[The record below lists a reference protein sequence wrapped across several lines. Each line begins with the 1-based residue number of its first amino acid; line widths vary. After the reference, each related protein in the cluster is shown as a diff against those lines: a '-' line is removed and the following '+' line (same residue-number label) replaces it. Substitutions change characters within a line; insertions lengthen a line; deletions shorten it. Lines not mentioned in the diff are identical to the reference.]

1 MGSGSNLRI
10 AAKLFALLI
19 VLFLISLS
27 TACANIT
34 LLESPGCVKCAAAK
48 KVINDVLAQEPNLTL
63 VSFYYYTDEGH
74 RIIKEKKIK
83 GDIPAIIIGD
93 SVIGYKDYNGDQEKL
108 HRLIMLALANQSA
121 SENVSPVSSIKNNN
135 INQGVTGSHIENG
148 SEVDLSNLTYSSIF
162 AVFFFGLLAGFNPC
176 LLGILI
182 FLAASVISG
191 SGRRSEMLILVLS
204 FSLGIFVTYLLFGLG
219 MQRILQVDAVA
230 PAFRYILTIFL
241 VVIGL
246 ANLED
251 ARRLS
256 HGGESIFRTD
266 WALKYVYAGVSRRKI
281 SSYFLIGSLFSL
293 VKAPCVGAVYLA
305 ILDVLSARSYLE
317 GSIYLI
323 FYNLGIVLPILILGG
338 FIALGTSPEQVD
350 KFRKDYRAGIRLI
363 TGLTLL
369 ILAPLI
375 YWQII

>member
-1 MGSGSNLRI
+1 MGLGSNIRI

-19 VLFLISLS
+19 ALFFISFS
-27 TACANIT
+27 TASTNIT
-34 LLESPGCVKCAAAK
+34 LLESPGCTKCAEAK
-48 KVINDVLAQEPNLTL
+48 RVLNGVLAQEPNLTL
-63 VSFYYYTDEGH
+63 ISFYYYTDEGH

-108 HRLIMLALANQSA
+108 HRLIVLALANQSA
-121 SENVSPVSSIKNNN
+121 IENASLVGSYKNKN
-135 INQGVTGSHIENG
+135 INQNGTGSYIENG
-148 SEVDLSNLTYSSIF
+148 SEVDLSNLSLSSIF
-162 AVFFFGLLAGFNPC
+162 TVFFFGLLAGFNPC

-191 SGRRSEMLILVLS
+191 SGRRSEMLILVIS
-204 FSLGIFVTYLLFGLG
+204 FSLGIFATYLLFGLG

-230 PAFRYILTIFL
+230 PTFRYILTIIL

-246 ANLED
+246 MNLED

-256 HGGESIFRTD
+256 QGGESIFRTD
-266 WALKYVYAGVSRRKI
+266 WALKYVQAGVSRRKI

-338 FIALGTSPEQVD
+338 FIALGMSPEQVD
-350 KFRKDYRAGIRLI
+350 KFRKDYRVGIRLI

-369 ILAPLI
+369 ILAPLL